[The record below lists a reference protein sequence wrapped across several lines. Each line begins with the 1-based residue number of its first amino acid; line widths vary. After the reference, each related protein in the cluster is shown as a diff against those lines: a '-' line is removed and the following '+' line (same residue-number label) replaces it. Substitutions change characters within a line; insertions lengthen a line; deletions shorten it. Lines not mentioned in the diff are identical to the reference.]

1 MPVTDELTSLDATA
15 QAELVRSGAVQPIE
29 LVDAAI
35 NRIEQLNPQLN
46 AVITPLFEKA
56 CDQAVGTR
64 LPDGPFRGVPILLK
78 DFLCHTAGDPYFEG
92 MRYLR
97 DLQWHEERDTYLA
110 ARFHRGRLC
119 LRRQDQ
125 PARVGGGSHDR
136 AGRLRGHPQPLGPN
150 PLARRVERGVS
161 GSRNRRLGARS
172 AR

>member
-1 MPVTDELTSLDATA
+1 MPVADELTSLDATA

-64 LPDGPFRGVPILLK
+64 LPNGPFRGVPILLK

-97 DLQWHEERDTYLA
+97 DLQWREERDTYLA
-110 ARFHRGRLC
+110 ARFRAAGFVF
-119 LRRQDQ
+119 
-125 PARVGGGSHDR
+125 VGKTNLPELAGGATTEPVAFGPTR
-136 AGRLRGHPQPLGPN
+136 NPLGSN

-161 GSRNRRLGARS
+161 GSRGRRLGARS